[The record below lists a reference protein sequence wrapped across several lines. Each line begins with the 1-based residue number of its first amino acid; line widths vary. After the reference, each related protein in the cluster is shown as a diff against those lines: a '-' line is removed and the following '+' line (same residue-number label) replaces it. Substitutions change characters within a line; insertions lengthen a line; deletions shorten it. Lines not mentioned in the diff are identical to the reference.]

1 MKRVKKTEKSKA
13 KFGRKEKKG
22 GGGSKEYRRIKQ
34 NWMDR
39 EKQGKRKIKSRK
51 IIF

>member
-1 MKRVKKTEKSKA
+1 MKRVKKQKNQKPSL
-13 KFGRKEKKG
+13 KEKKG